1 MMVQT
6 TDIENYRNNSDYVI
20 EEFRVHA
27 SARLIE
33 IRSDSRL
40 TELT

>member
-1 MMVQT
+1 MVQT
-6 TDIENYRNNSDYVI
+6 ADIENYRNNSDYVV
-20 EEFRVHA
+20 EEFSVHM
-27 SARLIE
+27 SARIIG